1 MENDVYCYNQN
12 KKTSATI
19 QVRSNR
25 RIVAIPVPK
34 TGIRTVVEVATHMS
48 NTLKNNIGTHHT
60 PNPLTLLYILL
71 KNKITIFCFSY
82 FLWEAGRPHTPAITG
97 V

>member
-1 MENDVYCYNQN
+1 MYCYNKN

-19 QVRSNR
+19 QVRSSR

-34 TGIRTVVEVATHMS
+34 TSIRTVVEVTTHMS

-60 PNPLTLLYILL
+60 PNPLALLYLLSEKKLTIL
-71 KNKITIFCFSY
+71 CFSY

-97 V
+97 I